1 MKPSNR
7 VLLLGLLF
15 ETFLAALGVYLVM
28 QITSGALTASV
39 SPAEATTTITTV
51 LGGVMGASGGI
62 LLVIYIVLRQRGS

>member
-7 VLLLGLLF
+7 ILLVGLII

-39 SPAEATTTITTV
+39 SPAEAKTTITTV
-51 LGGVMGASGGI
+51 LGAAMGGI
-62 LLVIYIVLRQRGS
+62 DGLLLVIYIVLKRRES